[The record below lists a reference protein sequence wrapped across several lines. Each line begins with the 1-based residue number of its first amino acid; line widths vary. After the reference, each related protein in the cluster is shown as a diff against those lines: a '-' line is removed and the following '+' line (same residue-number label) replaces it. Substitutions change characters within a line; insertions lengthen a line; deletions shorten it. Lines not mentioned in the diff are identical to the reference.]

1 MLHQEEENSV
11 EQQLEES
18 ISILS
23 YNVNFAGCGRQT
35 GTYSKRRGGKRVEQ
49 AIEEAIHPHPHS
61 HLNHQGCDLICLQE
75 THTGWEKALNTS
87 LIISTNFPHQYWD
100 HSNVEQ
106 CKPSGA
112 AVLARSYLDIKVSVL
127 ESGVEGSVFPA
138 LHVLVKDRRN
148 GHSFQVLSVHL
159 RPPLGFDD
167 NQKANIELS
176 ALWKTRSI
184 RLKEMQSYWEQA
196 LRLSSLPLLIVGD
209 FNESFESGSWLSP
222 SYADFLMEKKVGF
235 LEFELSFSFE

>member
-1 MLHQEEENSV
+1 MIKHESSSSSIINSTT
-11 EQQLEES
+11 LEGQHEGE

-23 YNVNFAGCGRQT
+23 YNVNFAGCGRKT
-35 GTYSKRRGGKRVEQ
+35 GTYSQRRGGKRVEQ
-49 AIEEAIHPHPHS
+49 AIEKAIQHD
-61 HLNHQGCDLICLQE
+61 GCDLICLQE

-100 HSNVEQ
+100 HSHVEQ

-112 AVLARSYLDIKVSVL
+112 AVLARNYLDIQVSVL
-127 ESGVEGSVFPA
+127 QSGVEGSVFPA
-138 LHVLVKDRRN
+138 LHVIVKDKRN
-148 GHSFQVLSVHL
+148 DYSFQILSVHL

-176 ALWKTRSI
+176 ALWKTRPI
-184 RLKEMQSYWEQA
+184 RLKEMESYLEQS

-209 FNESFESGSWLSP
+209 FNESFESGSWLSS
-222 SYADFLMEKKVGF
+222 SYADLLMEKNV
-235 LEFELSFSFE
+235 S